1 VPPSV
6 KQRSE
11 FRLQRFGSLGAGQN
25 EDSHYIVMD
34 DWQGMEAIRNQRT
47 LSATAAIE
55 GIGYWSGRD
64 VHVEFRPA
72 EPHEGIVFV
81 RSDLA
86 GRPRIPAAVA
96 NRIEMPRR
104 TVLRSGGTTVEMVEH
119 IMAALAGMHID
130 NCEVW
135 VDQPEMP
142 GCDGSAQDFVTAI
155 QQAGIVEQD
164 VPRDVYVVQ
173 DVLRLGNE
181 ECWIEA
187 RPAAGGKTII
197 QYELD
202 YGSGSPI
209 GRQSLEVTL
218 SPRYFHLSLASS
230 RTFMLQREAA
240 ALQDQGLGQRTTFSD
255 LLVFDADGPIGNAL
269 RFPDECV
276 RHKILDMVGDFAL
289 AGCDLVGRFSAYR
302 SGHRL
307 NADLVRTMLETSPA
321 MLNSSSTMNRCA

>member
-1 VPPSV
+1 
-6 KQRSE
+6 
-11 FRLQRFGSLGAGQN
+11 
-25 EDSHYIVMD
+25 
-34 DWQGMEAIRNQRT
+34 MEARRNQRT
-47 LSATAAIE
+47 LLATAAIE

-64 VHVEFRPA
+64 VRVEFHPA
-72 EPHEGIVFV
+72 GPQEGIVFV
-81 RSDLA
+81 RSDLP

-104 TVLRSGGTTVEMVEH
+104 TVLRAGGASVEMVEH
-119 IMAALAGMHID
+119 VMAALAGMQVD

-135 VDQPEMP
+135 VDQPEIP
-142 GCDGSAQDFVTAI
+142 GCDGSAQAFVAAI
-155 QQAGIVEQD
+155 QEAGIVEQD
-164 VPRDVYVVQ
+164 APREVLAVRQ
-173 DVLRLGNE
+173 VLRLGNE

-187 RPAAGGKTII
+187 RPASGGKTVI

-202 YGSGSPI
+202 YGSGNPI

-230 RTFMLQREAA
+230 RTFILQREAA
-240 ALQDQGLGQRTTFSD
+240 ALQERGFGKRTAFND
-255 LLVFDADGPIGNAL
+255 LLVFDSDGPIGNSL

-289 AGCDLVGRFSAYR
+289 AGCDLVGRFAAYR

-307 NADLVRTMLETSPA
+307 NAELVRAVLQTSPA
-321 MLNSSSTMNRCA
+321 MLESSPAILEASGVLKRCA

>member
-1 VPPSV
+1 
-6 KQRSE
+6 
-11 FRLQRFGSLGAGQN
+11 
-25 EDSHYIVMD
+25 MD
-34 DWQGMEAIRNQRT
+34 DWQGMEARRKQRT
-47 LSATAAIE
+47 LSATAAVE

-64 VHVEFRPA
+64 VRVEFRPA
-72 EPHEGIVFV
+72 GPRQGIVFV
-81 RSDLA
+81 RSDLP
-86 GRPRIPAAVA
+86 GRPRIAAAVA

-104 TVLRSGGTTVEMVEH
+104 TVLRSGGVSVEMVEH
-119 IMAALAGMHID
+119 ILAALAGMHVD

-135 VDQPEMP
+135 VDQAEMP
-142 GCDGSAQDFVTAI
+142 GCDGSAQAFVVAI
-155 QQAGIVEQD
+155 QKAGIVEQD
-164 VPRDVYVVQ
+164 APRGLFAVRQ
-173 DVLRLGNE
+173 VLRLGDE
-181 ECWIEA
+181 QCWIEA
-187 RPAAGGKTII
+187 RPAAGGKTVI

-218 SPRYFHLSLASS
+218 SPRYFQVGLAGS

-240 ALQDQGLGQRTTFSD
+240 ALQERGLGQRTTFND

-289 AGCDLVGRFSAYR
+289 AGCDLAGHFTAYR

-307 NADLVRTMLETSPA
+307 NAELLRAMLPTSSAMPETPPTTVETSSPIFT
-321 MLNSSSTMNRCA
+321 SSSALKRCA

>member
-1 VPPSV
+1 
-6 KQRSE
+6 
-11 FRLQRFGSLGAGQN
+11 
-25 EDSHYIVMD
+25 MD
-34 DWQGMEAIRNQRT
+34 DRQGMEAKRNQRT
-47 LSATAAIE
+47 LLATAAIE

-64 VHVEFRPA
+64 VRVEFRPA
-72 EPHEGIVFV
+72 EPRQGIVFV
-81 RSDLA
+81 RSDLP
-86 GRPRIPAAVA
+86 GRPRIPAVVE
-96 NRIEMPRR
+96 NRVEMPRR
-104 TVLRSGGTTVEMVEH
+104 TVLRAGGASVEMVEH

-142 GCDGSAQDFVTAI
+142 GCDGSAQAFVAAI
-155 QQAGIVEQD
+155 QEAGIVEQD
-164 VPRDVYVVQ
+164 VSRELFVVRQ
-173 DVLRLGNE
+173 AVRLGND

-230 RTFMLQREAA
+230 RTFLLEREAV
-240 ALQDQGLGQRTTFSD
+240 ALQERGFGPRTTFND
-255 LLVFDADGPIGNAL
+255 LLIFDADGPIGNSL

-276 RHKILDMVGDFAL
+276 RHKILDMVGDLAL
-289 AGCDLVGRFSAYR
+289 AGCDLAGRFAAYR

-307 NADLVRTMLETSPA
+307 NAELVRA
-321 MLNSSSTMNRCA
+321 MLNGSHALKRCA

>member
-1 VPPSV
+1 
-6 KQRSE
+6 
-11 FRLQRFGSLGAGQN
+11 
-25 EDSHYIVMD
+25 
-34 DWQGMEAIRNQRT
+34 MEARRNQRT

-64 VHVEFRPA
+64 VRVEFRPA
-72 EPHEGIVFV
+72 GPQQGIVFV
-81 RSDLA
+81 RSDLP
-86 GRPRIPAAVA
+86 GCPRIPAVVA

-104 TVLRSGGTTVEMVEH
+104 TVLRSGGASVEMVEH
-119 IMAALAGMHID
+119 IMAALAGMHVD

-135 VDQPEMP
+135 VDQQEMP
-142 GCDGSAQDFVTAI
+142 GCDGSAQAFVAAI
-155 QQAGIVEQD
+155 QQAGIVEQEA
-164 VPRDVYVVQ
+164 PREVFVVRQ
-173 DVLRLGNE
+173 VLRLGNE

-187 RPAAGGKTII
+187 RPATGGKTVI

-202 YGSGSPI
+202 YGGGSPI

-218 SPRYFHLSLASS
+218 SPRYFQLSLASS

-240 ALQDQGLGQRTTFSD
+240 ALQEQGLGQRITFSD
-255 LLVFDADGPIGNAL
+255 LLVFDADGLIGNAL

-289 AGCDLVGRFSAYR
+289 AGCDLAGRFAAYR

-307 NADLVRTMLETSPA
+307 NAELVRAMLQTSRAMQETPPAMLQTSPAMPETSPA
-321 MLNSSSTMNRCA
+321 MSESSSALKRCA

>member
-1 VPPSV
+1 
-6 KQRSE
+6 
-11 FRLQRFGSLGAGQN
+11 
-25 EDSHYIVMD
+25 MD
-34 DWQGMEAIRNQRT
+34 DRQGMEARRQQRT
-47 LSATAAIE
+47 LRTDAAVE

-64 VHVEFRPA
+64 VRVEFRPA
-72 EPHEGIVFV
+72 EPHQGIVFV
-81 RSDLA
+81 RGDLP
-86 GRPRIPAAVA
+86 GRPRIPAVVA

-104 TVLRSGGTTVEMVEH
+104 TVLRAGAASVEMVEH
-119 IMAALAGMHID
+119 IMAALAGMQVD

-142 GCDGSAQDFVTAI
+142 GCDGSAKAFVEAI

-164 VPRDVYVVQ
+164 AEREVFVIR

-181 ECWIEA
+181 DCWIEA

-202 YGSGSPI
+202 YGGGNPI

-218 SPRYFHLSLASS
+218 APRYFQLSLAAS
-230 RTFMLQREAA
+230 RTFMLQREAV
-240 ALQDQGLGQRTTFSD
+240 ALQEQGLGMRTTFSD
-255 LLVFDADGPIGNAL
+255 LLIFDSEGPIGNSL

-276 RHKILDMVGDFAL
+276 RHKILDMVGDLAL
-289 AGCDLVGRFSAYR
+289 AGCDLAGRFAAYR

-307 NADLVRTMLETSPA
+307 NAELVKTMLANVSV
-321 MLNSSSTMNRCA
+321 LKRCA